1 MGRLRFSTFSN
12 FLLAAKNFRLGV
24 LCLFGGDWVGNGFG
38 NAMLVGSGLSG
49 IFSGIGVGNGCALCG
64 GLAFLGLNLIVDWA
78 WVGIGIVGEVWVS
91 SRVGFL
97 FGSGGGVGNSV
108 FLGFGV
114 FFLLEKWI
122 P

>member
-1 MGRLRFSTFSN
+1 M
-12 FLLAAKNFRLGV
+12 
-24 LCLFGGDWVGNGFG
+24 FGGGWVGNGFG
-38 NAMLVGSGLSG
+38 NAVLVGLGLGG
-49 IFSGIGVGNGCALCG
+49 IFSGIGVGNGCALCE
-64 GLAFLGLNLIVDWA
+64 GLEFLGLGLVVDWT

-97 FGSGGGVGNSV
+97 FGNGDGVGNSV

>member
-24 LCLFGGDWVGNGFG
+24 LCLFGGGWVGNGFG
-38 NAMLVGSGLSG
+38 NAVLVGSGLGG
-49 IFSGIGVGNGCALCG
+49 IFLGIGVGSGIAFCN
-64 GLAFLGLNLIVDWA
+64 GLAFLGLGLVVDWT
-78 WVGIGIVGEVWVS
+78 WVGIGIFGEVWVS
-91 SRVGFL
+91 SRVSFL
-97 FGSGGGVGNSV
+97 FGNGDGVGNSV